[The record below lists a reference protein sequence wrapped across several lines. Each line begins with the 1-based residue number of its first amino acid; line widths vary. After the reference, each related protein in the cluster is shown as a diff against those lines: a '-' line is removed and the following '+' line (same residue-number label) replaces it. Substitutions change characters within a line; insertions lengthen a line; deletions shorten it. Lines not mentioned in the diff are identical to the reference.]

1 MKKAVFAT
9 SAALVAFSVLV
20 WAKQSN
26 PHPLVPMQEESGPEE
41 QGREMLRAAA
51 NANLPKQ
58 VLVQVEFIEL
68 PHETLTELLYMK
80 RPGVADSGMLRDT
93 VQSLVK
99 EEEAAVLET
108 MVCIARS
115 GEKSLVESIAE
126 TIYPTEYEPP
136 ALPESVTVSGDG
148 KEVSPDLP
156 ALERLVSPPTPTS
169 FETRN
174 VGSTL
179 EFEPTIGAND
189 KIVDL
194 RIAPNLVWYTGR
206 SEWLRRK
213 DSLGNEISFEMP
225 QIYNIR
231 LTTALTCLDGQYN
244 MVAVAS
250 PKDARGITDP
260 SRKVMIFVKCDI
272 VVVK

>member
-1 MKKAVFAT
+1 M
-9 SAALVAFSVLV
+9 AFSMLV
-20 WAKQSN
+20 WAKQAN
-26 PHPLVPMQEESGPEE
+26 PQPLLPGQGEPEPEE

-51 NANLPKQ
+51 NANFPKQ
-58 VLVQVEFIEL
+58 VMIQVEFIEL
-68 PHETLTELLYMK
+68 PHEILTELLYMR
-80 RPGVADSGMLRDT
+80 RPGVADSGMLREA
-93 VQSLVK
+93 VQDLVK
-99 EEEAAVLET
+99 REEAAVLET
-108 MVCIARS
+108 MICTARS

-136 ALPESVTVSGDG
+136 ELPASVTVSGGG

-174 VGSTL
+174 LGSTL
-179 EFEPTIGAND
+179 EIEPTIGGND

-194 RIAPNLVWYTGR
+194 RFAPNLVWHTGR
-206 SEWLRRK
+206 SEWMRRK
-213 DSLGNEISFEMP
+213 DSLGNEVSIEMP

-231 LTTALTCLDGQYN
+231 LNTALTCLDGQYN
-244 MVAVAS
+244 MIAVAS
-250 PKDARGITDP
+250 PKDAQGITDP
-260 SRKVMIFVKCDI
+260 SRKVMIFVKCDV